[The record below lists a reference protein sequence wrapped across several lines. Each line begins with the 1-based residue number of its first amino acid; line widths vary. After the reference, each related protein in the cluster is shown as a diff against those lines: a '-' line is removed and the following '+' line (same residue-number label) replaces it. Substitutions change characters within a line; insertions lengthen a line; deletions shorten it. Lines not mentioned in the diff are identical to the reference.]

1 MDWTGFAITG
11 VVAMLLTTAA
21 IHRMAND
28 IKNARHEFF
37 DSILISFLLVIV
49 ASSVAISAVIPL
61 SASVDVLRERIEL
74 LERDSHPA
82 KTPLTPFRRPNGD
95 IGELQS

>member
-1 MDWTGFAITG
+1 MNWMNFAITG
-11 VVAMLLTTAA
+11 VVAVLFTTAA

-28 IKNARHEFF
+28 IKSARHEFF
-37 DSILISFLLVIV
+37 DSILISFVLVVIA
-49 ASSVAISAVIPL
+49 ASMAVSAVIPL
-61 SASVDVLRERIEL
+61 AGSVDVLRERIEI

-82 KTPLTPFRRPNGD
+82 KAPFTPFRRPNGD